1 MPKLYLRLA
10 DSYRFTEM
18 NNSKSRKDLSDTGS
32 EMISRRKK
40 FLVTGLK
47 TIHRLQDPY
56 YQGKAAELGFYFIF
70 AIVPIMTLLFQ
81 MLNQLTVARSL
92 YDHFLESFGDN
103 VVVKNIVDA
112 LQGANSGGISLVF
125 LIVTVWTASK
135 LEFSLIRMSNYTYQ
149 YSNEN
154 GFIGYFKARF
164 RAIITLIILIVIL
177 MISLVVLVYGNML
190 IDMLGEVLGVSDLV
204 VSPFLTS
211 MLRWPLALF
220 LYWLFL
226 AFNYMMTPN
235 QTLKLKEVLPG
246 SLFAAIGILVATIA
260 YYIYFK
266 HFSHLNLVYGS
277 LAAIIALLLWF
288 YWLGYI
294 LMVGIVVNAS
304 WFERGEE
311 MDD

>member
-1 MPKLYLRLA
+1 
-10 DSYRFTEM
+10 M
-18 NNSKSRKDLSDTGS
+18 NNSKSRKDLRDKGP

-81 MLNQLTVARSL
+81 MINRLTVAKSS
-92 YDHFLESFGDN
+92 YDHFLEAYGN
-103 VVVKNIVDA
+103 NIVVKNIVNA
-112 LQGANSGGISLVF
+112 LQGAHTGGISVVF
-125 LIVTVWTASK
+125 LIVAVWSASK

-149 YSNEN
+149 YSDEN

-164 RAIITLIILIVIL
+164 RAISTLVVLIIII
-177 MISLVVLVYGNML
+177 MISLIVLVYGNML
-190 IDMLGEVLGVSDLV
+190 IDMVSEVLGVSDLV
-204 VSPFLTS
+204 IFRLLTS
-211 MLRWPLALF
+211 MVRWPLALF

-226 AFNYMMTPN
+226 AFNYKMTPN

-246 SLFAAIGILVATIA
+246 SLFAAAGILVATIA

-266 HFSHLNLVYGS
+266 NFSHLNLVYGS

-294 LMVGIVVNAS
+294 LVVGIVVNAS
-304 WFERGEE
+304 WFDRGEE
-311 MDD
+311 IDD

>member
-1 MPKLYLRLA
+1 
-10 DSYRFTEM
+10 
-18 NNSKSRKDLSDTGS
+18 
-32 EMISRRKK
+32 
-40 FLVTGLK
+40 
-47 TIHRLQDPY
+47 
-56 YQGKAAELGFYFIF
+56 
-70 AIVPIMTLLFQ
+70 
-81 MLNQLTVARSL
+81 
-92 YDHFLESFGDN
+92 
-103 VVVKNIVDA
+103 
-112 LQGANSGGISLVF
+112 
-125 LIVTVWTASK
+125 
-135 LEFSLIRMSNYTYQ
+135 
-149 YSNEN
+149 
-154 GFIGYFKARF
+154 
-164 RAIITLIILIVIL
+164 